1 MDIDIVTILRAG
13 EYRMSAQERRADWYY
28 RAVMGGYL
36 LLTGRVDPGRAYE
49 AEQIAEGSP
58 DDDESDLI

>member
-28 RAVMGGYL
+28 RADMSGDL
-36 LLTGRVDPGRAYE
+36 LLTGRVDPARAYE
-49 AEQIAEGSP
+49 AEQIADSRP
-58 DDDESDLI
+58 DLDDMRPY